1 MKNTGRECNLSSS
14 RWDYLQSCTKSTQ
27 AKYVKT
33 SWDFSSYNGT
43 AIKNIDGIFFSPTI
57 VTNCKSWLYNF
68 FKRRLKMLISND
80 SRAVSRGEILD
91 KQEKATDSWKQVAT
105 NAFQQPGQFQKRNII
120 FCLSMRSLLVWIAT
134 TSDIYVYHELLT
146 ITYFTT

>member
-1 MKNTGRECNLSSS
+1 MTE
-14 RWDYLQSCTKSTQ
+14 
-27 AKYVKT
+27 
-33 SWDFSSYNGT
+33 F
-43 AIKNIDGIFFSPTI
+43 FFSPTI
-57 VTNCKSWLYNF
+57 ITNCKSRLYNF

-80 SRAVSRGEILD
+80 SRAVSRGEISD

-120 FCLSMRSLLVWIAT
+120 FCLSMRSLLMWIAT

-146 ITYFTT
+146 TTYFTTYTRTILKHFFKKLIASLNNKFNDDDNNNFKFDKNLKIGT